1 MEQRIGYAFV
11 PNKGIDRASLDSA
24 AARYSSHTNPKT
36 FKFFKAYKSF
46 LESRSTFK
54 TRMKG
59 APFFAIY
66 NVGDYTF
73 APYKVIWAEM
83 TGDFSAAVVASG
95 SVPGYG
101 PRVYV
106 PDHKL
111 YFADFDQPEPAFYL
125 CGLLHSEIVKE
136 MIEAHNVATN
146 MGDIFKHVSLPEYD
160 ASLAEHKALAELV
173 KQAHQEHDSKKR
185 ANIVAKVRAAAA
197 EIIEAEI
204 ALRQ

>member
-1 MEQRIGYAFV
+1 
-11 PNKGIDRASLDSA
+11 
-24 AARYSSHTNPKT
+24 
-36 FKFFKAYKSF
+36 
-46 LESRSTFK
+46 
-54 TRMKG
+54 MKG

-95 SVPGYG
+95 AVPGYG

-160 ASLAEHKALAELV
+160 PSLAEHKALAELV
-173 KQAHQEHDSKKR
+173 KRAHQEHDSKKR
-185 ANIVAKVRAAAA
+185 ANIVTKVRAAAA